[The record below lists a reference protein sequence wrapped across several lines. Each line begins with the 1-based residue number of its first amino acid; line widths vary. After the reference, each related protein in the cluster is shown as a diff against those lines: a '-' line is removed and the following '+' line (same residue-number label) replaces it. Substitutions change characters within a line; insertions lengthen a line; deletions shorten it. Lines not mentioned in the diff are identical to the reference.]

1 MAEPPLRGIDD
12 VIHAKARLGIMSLV
26 MSHSYCDFAMLKQKL
41 DLTDGNLGSHIL
53 KLEQAGYI
61 LVEKTFVN
69 RKPKTIISVT
79 KVGALA
85 YEDYIEALEALIHA
99 RISPQKKRKD

>member
-1 MAEPPLRGIDD
+1 MAEPPLRGIND

-26 MSHSYCDFAMLKQKL
+26 MSHSYCDFTMLKQKL

-61 LVEKTFVN
+61 FVEKTFVN
-69 RKPKTIISVT
+69 RKPKTFITVT
-79 KVGALA
+79 KSGAKA
-85 YEDYIEALEALIHA
+85 YADYIDALEMLIQAHIA
-99 RISPQKKRKD
+99 PQKKGKD